1 MSFRRIQ
8 SQTTNRNVYLENRLH
23 NFAKHPMHEGD
34 LYVERDATV
43 YGNLTVVKDL
53 HATNFYATGNY
64 YLDKFVLI
72 PAGTIIMSASVTE
85 PGGWLD
91 CNGRTLLKGAI
102 GSTYHDLFLAIGYTY
117 GGVFG
122 GSDLSFN
129 IPDMQGRVGV
139 GRGSGATL
147 TPRNLGDISG
157 SETHTLT
164 VAQMPSH
171 NHEITDPGHTHG
183 YYKNTNDQSVGSTI
197 FETAADETDILSDT
211 GRSTTGISI
220 INNGG
225 GSPHNNM
232 QPYVVLRY
240 LIKY

>member
-53 HATNFYATGNY
+53 HSTNFYATGNY

-72 PAGTIIMSASVTE
+72 PAGTIIMSATLTE

-164 VAQMPSH
+164 VAQMPAHSH
-171 NHEITDPGHTHG
+171 SSNALGGAQPGLAQRTGLATLTELDNTGGEIDN
-183 YYKNTNDQSVGSTI
+183 NTTL
-197 FETAADETDILSDT
+197 ALS
-211 GRSTTGISI
+211 IA
-220 INNGG
+220 NEGG
-225 GSPHNNM
+225 GLPHNNM

>member
-23 NFAKHPMHEGD
+23 NFAKPPMYEGD
-34 LYVERDATV
+34 LYVERDAYV
-43 YGNLTVVKDL
+43 RGDLSVGKDL
-53 HATNFYATGNY
+53 HSTNFYATGNY

-91 CNGRTLLKGAI
+91 CNGRILTKGTI
-102 GSTYHDLFLAIGYTY
+102 GSTYYDLFLAIGYTY
-117 GGVFG
+117 STADISGEIFKV
-122 GSDLSFN
+122 
-129 IPDMQGRVGV
+129 PDMRGRVGV
-139 GRGSGATL
+139 GLGQGAGL
-147 TPRNLGDISG
+147 TDRPLADISG
-157 SETHTLT
+157 AETHTLT
-164 VAQMPSH
+164 VAQMPNHSH
-171 NHEITDPGHTHG
+171 TINDPGHTHA
-183 YYKNTNDQSVGSTI
+183 YSNNTNDQSVASTI
-197 FETAADETDILSDT
+197 FETAADQADT
-211 GRSTTGISI
+211 AATTGSSFTGITIDSI
-220 INNGG
+220 GG